1 MQHLQIKKRFE
12 KDELIH
18 EVFLQNGKYS
28 INPEPV
34 TFYWGNRSLKVVETL
49 DKDLKSASKYSP
61 KIAHQARSIFAHCLH
76 DAVWVQK
83 HQNMISVLDD
93 LHKIVKSETEK
104 GNKVVL
110 LGYSAGSFVTYQ
122 YYMNKSTSI
131 DLSKIALG
139 KYGNQFDEIIK
150 IILNQNDAH
159 YDGRY
164 VSPDVKEL
172 MNEYYKVKYSNTRS
186 PSLEE
191 KKAFITSK
199 TGIDINTIN
208 KMTYRY
214 FDLVYSSSVN
224 NDLYFAQKMVQCSY
238 KYDVKEDVRHPLF
251 EPPKDPY
258 AEIFEDTGI
267 LSEKG
272 ISGADKLNAQNA
284 KMMLEDT

>member
-1 MQHLQIKKRFE
+1 MVDI
-12 KDELIH
+12 
-18 EVFLQNGKYS
+18 
-28 INPEPV
+28 
-34 TFYWGNRSLKVVETL
+34 
-49 DKDLKSASKYSP
+49 KDLELRYFCNGFDVPYKVKEGGELNIKPILVKDYPYYETAKVILELPKNETDNIEVIKMSYLEFLFNIINTNELYKSFFVKICELCFNYENIGIIKHKNKY
-61 KIAHQARSIFAHCLH
+61 C
-76 DAVWVQK
+76 
-83 HQNMISVLDD
+83 
-93 LHKIVKSETEK
+93 
-104 GNKVVL
+104 
-110 LGYSAGSFVTYQ
+110 
-122 YYMNKSTSI
+122 
-131 DLSKIALG
+131 IALCDEEETV
-139 KYGNQFDEIIK
+139 KYIITPKEFDEIIK

-164 VSPDVKEL
+164 ISPDVKEL
-172 MNEYYKVKYSNTRS
+172 MNEYYKVKYANTHS

-199 TGIDINTIN
+199 IGIDINTIN

-267 LSEKG
+267 LGEKG

-284 KMMLEDT
+284 KMMLENT

>member
-1 MQHLQIKKRFE
+1 M
-12 KDELIH
+12 
-18 EVFLQNGKYS
+18 
-28 INPEPV
+28 P
-34 TFYWGNRSLKVVETL
+34 
-49 DKDLKSASKYSP
+49 
-61 KIAHQARSIFAHCLH
+61 
-76 DAVWVQK
+76 
-83 HQNMISVLDD
+83 
-93 LHKIVKSETEK
+93 ETEK
-104 GNKVVL
+104 KAPRVI
-110 LGYSAGSFVTYQ
+110 
-122 YYMNKSTSI
+122 NKSGTLKMDDKTAATKQTRDIS
-131 DLSKIALG
+131 G
-139 KYGNQFDEIIK
+139 KRMDRRNRRDRVRAEAGPKEFDEISK

-164 VSPDVKEL
+164 ISPDVKEL

-208 KMTYRY
+208 EMTYRY

-267 LSEKG
+267 LGEKG

-284 KMMLEDT
+284 QMMLEN

>member
-1 MQHLQIKKRFE
+1 MVDI
-12 KDELIH
+12 
-18 EVFLQNGKYS
+18 
-28 INPEPV
+28 
-34 TFYWGNRSLKVVETL
+34 
-49 DKDLKSASKYSP
+49 KDLELRYFCNGYDVPYKVKEGGELNIKPILVKDYPYYETSKTVLEIP
-61 KIAHQARSIFAHCLH
+61 KNESNDINIIKMSYLEYLI
-76 DAVWVQK
+76 
-83 HQNMISVLDD
+83 NI
-93 LHKIVKSETEK
+93 ININETVKNSFVKLYE
-104 GNKVVL
+104 L
-110 LGYSAGSFVTYQ
+110 CLGYSQIGIIKHK
-122 YYMNKSTSI
+122 NKYC
-131 DLSKIALG
+131 IALCDEDEIV
-139 KYGNQFDEIIK
+139 KYIITPKEFDEISK

-172 MNEYYKVKYSNTRS
+172 MNEYYKVKYSNTHS

-208 KMTYRY
+208 EMTYRY

-267 LSEKG
+267 LGEKG

-284 KMMLEDT
+284 QMMLEN

>member
-1 MQHLQIKKRFE
+1 MVDIKDLELRYFCNSYDVPYKVKEGGELNIKPILVKDYPYYETAKNILEIPKNETNNIEVIKMSYLEFLFNIIDTNDLYKSFFVKICELCFNYVNIAIIRHKKKRCLALC
-12 KDELIH
+12 DE
-18 EVFLQNGKYS
+18 E
-28 INPEPV
+28 E
-34 TFYWGNRSLKVVETL
+34 
-49 DKDLKSASKYSP
+49 
-61 KIAHQARSIFAHCLH
+61 
-76 DAVWVQK
+76 
-83 HQNMISVLDD
+83 
-93 LHKIVKSETEK
+93 IVKYIITPKE
-104 GNKVVL
+104 
-110 LGYSAGSFVTYQ
+110 
-122 YYMNKSTSI
+122 
-131 DLSKIALG
+131 
-139 KYGNQFDEIIK
+139 FDEIIK

-164 VSPDVKEL
+164 VNPDVREL

-208 KMTYRY
+208 EMTYRY

-267 LSEKG
+267 LGEKG

-284 KMMLEDT
+284 KMMLEN